1 MKQVLGK
8 VRLLLENTNTDN
20 LGLMKA
26 SIKFQLAK
34 LDQVA
39 NLHESYRE
47 GAITADEAMRC
58 AYKNG
63 PIHAPNARHRNRKP

>member
-1 MKQVLGK
+1 MKRVLRT
-8 VRLLLENTNTDN
+8 VRLLLENTNADN

-63 PIHAPNARHRNRKP
+63 PIHAPNARQRNRKL

>member
-8 VRLLLENTNTDN
+8 VRLLLENTNADN

-47 GAITADEAMRC
+47 GANHGRRSHALCLQEWADPRA
-58 AYKNG
+58 
-63 PIHAPNARHRNRKP
+63 

>member
-1 MKQVLGK
+1 MKEVLK
-8 VRLLLENTNTDN
+8 VVRLLLDVTNADN

-39 NLHESYRE
+39 SLHESYLD
-47 GAITADEAMRC
+47 GFITADEAMRC
-58 AYKNG
+58 TYKNG
-63 PIHAPNARHRNRKP
+63 PIRGFQS